1 MPDIL
6 LVGIMVDSVVVPMP
20 PVESIVTTS
29 TTVCPFSIMVMVSG
43 AIEGAIEVGIAIVV
57 LICLGKNARA
67 VGATVGA
74 AMRDS

>member
-1 MPDIL
+1 
-6 LVGIMVDSVVVPMP
+6 
-20 PVESIVTTS
+20 
-29 TTVCPFSIMVMVSG
+29 MVMVSG
-43 AIEGAIEVGIAIVV
+43 AIEGAIEVGIDVAV

>member
-1 MPDIL
+1 MSL
-6 LVGIMVDSVVVPMP
+6 WL
-20 PVESIVTTS
+20 TS
-29 TTVCPFSIMVMVSG
+29 SSNCQTYSIMVMVSG